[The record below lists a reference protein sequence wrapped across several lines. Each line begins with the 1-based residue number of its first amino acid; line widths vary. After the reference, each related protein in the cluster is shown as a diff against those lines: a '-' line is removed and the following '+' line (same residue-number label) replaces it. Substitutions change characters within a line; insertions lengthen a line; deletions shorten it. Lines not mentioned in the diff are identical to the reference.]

1 MPHSADEL
9 TTKSAH
15 SIGHPDDLAASA
27 ARLQLML
34 DDKIDRYDAE
44 KRLLHKDGST
54 VWVRGTANPVRKSDG
69 SIDYIIAVVE
79 DISAR
84 KQAEDELRQSEEQ
97 FRSSLLLSPLPIL
110 VCTENLNPGVA
121 VMESAQDGKR
131 CDAPGP
137 LNRARDQR
145 IFIQ

>member
-1 MPHSADEL
+1 
-9 TTKSAH
+9 
-15 SIGHPDDLAASA
+15 
-27 ARLQLML
+27 
-34 DDKIDRYDAE
+34 
-44 KRLLHKDGST
+44 
-54 VWVRGTANPVRKSDG
+54 VRKSDG

-121 VMESAQDGKR
+121 VMESAQNGKR